1 MIVITTA
8 NGDRF
13 INESEVKSV
22 SHNKEYA
29 AVLITYKDGT
39 TQGVYQVE
47 GILYTNKSDK
57 EIHDI
62 GLMLG
67 GARQDAEYYH
77 QLNESSEKFVEELQH
92 WRNELENF
100 ILGYLGQ
107 PDEPY
112 AVRFVKE
119 MEEKRHKVED
129 LKSDLDQLKSWHD
142 SEAQELDKLEKSY
155 AWALAEYAGIIFKEG
170 IDIENAQGPET
181 GQLAEQRSGD

>member
-1 MIVITTA
+1 MIVINTA

-29 AVLITYKDGT
+29 AVLITFKDGT

-67 GARQDAEYYH
+67 GARADAEYYH
-77 QLNESSEKFVEELQH
+77 QLNDK
-92 WRNELENF
+92 
-100 ILGYLGQ
+100 
-107 PDEPY
+107 
-112 AVRFVKE
+112 
-119 MEEKRHKVED
+119 
-129 LKSDLDQLKSWHD
+129 KSPLTPP
-142 SEAQELDKLEKSY
+142 
-155 AWALAEYAGIIFKEG
+155 F
-170 IDIENAQGPET
+170 
-181 GQLAEQRSGD
+181 